1 MTPNDSLHP
10 NDGLRASSNLSPSG
24 GLRPNAAAGGEPQ
37 AHRQRAR
44 LLVSCP
50 DGPGIIAAVTQFL
63 AGSGCNILE
72 ADQHTSPSTS
82 TFFLRIEFEL
92 SDVRAKLHSLQ
103 DAFASVAD
111 RFAMSWQMERVDRR
125 KRVAVFVSK
134 ELHCLTELLWQWQAG
149 DLFAEIAMVVSN
161 HDAGRALVESF
172 HVPFHHL
179 PVTRDT
185 KPEVEAR
192 QLDLL
197 GDDMDLVVLARYMQV
212 LTPAFVARYPRRII
226 NIHHS
231 FLPSFVG
238 KQPYER
244 AFERGVKLIG
254 ATAHYVTADLDAGPI
269 IEQDVQRISHRH
281 EVDDLKRI
289 GRHVERTVLARAVK
303 WHLEDRV
310 LTHGNKT
317 VVFA

>member
-1 MTPNDSLHP
+1 MNEVTDSASDAQKCRNLETSVAFNDH
-10 NDGLRASSNLSPSG
+10 SG
-24 GLRPNAAAGGEPQ
+24 RSGNN
-37 AHRQRAR
+37 RAR

-50 DGPGIIAAVTQFL
+50 DRPGIIAAVTQFL
-63 AGSGCNILE
+63 ASAGCNILE
-72 ADQHTSPSTS
+72 ADQHTSPSTAM
-82 TFFLRIEFEL
+82 FFMRIEFEHDAV
-92 SDVRAKLHSLQ
+92 SSHLQ
-103 DAFASVAD
+103 TLRGDFASVAVQ
-111 RFAMSWQMERVDRR
+111 FEMNWQMELVNRR

-149 DLFAEIAMVVSN
+149 DLFADISMVVSN
-161 HDAGRALVESF
+161 HNAAEETVRTFGI
-172 HVPFHHL
+172 PFYHL
-179 PVTRDT
+179 PISRET
-185 KPEVEAR
+185 KLQVEAR
-192 QLDLL
+192 QRELL
-197 GDDMDLVVLARYMQV
+197 GADTDLIVLARYMQI
-212 LTPAFVARYPRRII
+212 LSPEFAERFPRRII

-231 FLPSFVG
+231 FLPSFIG

-269 IEQDVQRISHRH
+269 IEQDVHRITHRH

-289 GRHVERTVLARAVK
+289 GRLVERTVLARAVK

-317 VVFA
+317 VVFAQ